1 MSFHEDLNQ
10 KLNVFF
16 NRDWFVELS
25 EQEEEKMEELAA
37 GLVKDF
43 GWDTVFH
50 AAFEYLKENCRT
62 PESVMNFAHLYWE
75 SWWWNYPIEEP
86 YRFMGYFYYRIG
98 MDVEEYDSDQDILDS
113 LSCSILTKS
122 GYKQADLYENPY
134 YIPERDPLMIQAVE
148 EYINN
153 EKNRNYQCGREEA
166 GRG

>member
-1 MSFHEDLNQ
+1 
-10 KLNVFF
+10 
-16 NRDWFVELS
+16 
-25 EQEEEKMEELAA
+25 MEELAA

-62 PESVMNFAHLYWE
+62 PESIMNFAHLYWE
-75 SWWWNYPIEEP
+75 SWWWNHPIKEP
-86 YRFMGYFYYRIG
+86 YRFMGYFYYGIG

-113 LSCSILTKS
+113 LSCSILIKS
-122 GYKQADLYENPY
+122 GYKQADLYEDPY

-153 EKNRNYQCGREEA
+153 EKNRNH
-166 GRG
+166 

>member
-16 NRDWFVELS
+16 NRDWSVELS

-62 PESVMNFAHLYWE
+62 PESIMNFAHLYWE
-75 SWWWNYPIEEP
+75 SWWWNHPIKEP

-122 GYKQADLYENPY
+122 GYKQADLYEDPY

-148 EYINN
+148 EYVNN
-153 EKNRNYQCGREEA
+153 EKNRNH
-166 GRG
+166 